1 MYPDNLFW
9 NVNLYNICLTIGLL
23 CVIFVLDK
31 YLEKRKVPAKVENF
45 YLIVGVLTIGLGIL
59 SANLFQSVYHY
70 IETGV
75 FTFDAGMTFYGGLI
89 GGVIGFFFRFFVF
102 GKDYFQRKRT
112 FQILF
117 GLGGCRAVLYNHR
130 SRFRQ
135 TRLSVCGM
143 LLREGDARLSGA

>member
-89 GGVIGFFFRFFVF
+89 GGFSLSAFSYSERLFSKKKNISDTFRTW
-102 GKDYFQRKRT
+102 RLSR
-112 FQILF
+112 
-117 GLGGCRAVLYNHR
+117 RAV
-130 SRFRQ
+130 
-135 TRLSVCGM
+135 
-143 LLREGDARLSGA
+143 